1 MNEFDFDESVSLDEI
16 EVHALTAHELSL
28 IAGGMM
34 KMDEG
39 VNVGKLASYKEMY
52 GEMWF

>member
-1 MNEFDFDESVSLDEI
+1 MNEFDSDESVSLDEI
-16 EVHALTAHELSL
+16 EVHALTA
-28 IAGGMM
+28 GGMM

-39 VNVGKLASYKEMY
+39 VNAGKLAAYKDVY

>member
-1 MNEFDFDESVSLDEI
+1 MNEFDSDESVSLDEI
-16 EVHALTAHELSL
+16 EVHALTADELSL

-39 VNVGKLASYKEMY
+39 INASKLAAYKEVY

>member
-1 MNEFDFDESVSLDEI
+1 MDEFDSDESGSLDEI
-16 EVHALTAHELSL
+16 EVHALTADELSL

-39 VNVGKLASYKEMY
+39 VNAGKLAAYKDVY

>member
-1 MNEFDFDESVSLDEI
+1 MNEFDFNESVYLDEI
-16 EVHALTAHELSL
+16 EVHTLTADELSL

-39 VNVGKLASYKEMY
+39 VNVGKLAAYKEMY
-52 GEMWF
+52 GDMWF

>member
-1 MNEFDFDESVSLDEI
+1 MNEFDSDESVSLDEI
-16 EVHALTAHELSL
+16 EVHALTADELSL

-39 VNVGKLASYKEMY
+39 VNAGKLAAYKDVY